1 MLKEVENLKKFIL
14 HIFSLDTREIT
25 AGQCTMSGQI
35 LACSSGV
42 LLGRVNVKKLAT
54 VYSTSHVSFGVR
66 VCGGG
71 RVRRKAKKDANIH
84 SPSPTPL
91 LIFYFRSPP
100 FGTNFFLS
108 PAFRCCGHSFR
119 LENTKHS
126 LAKITTAQ
134 QASQI

>member
-1 MLKEVENLKKFIL
+1 MFDLELESAV
-14 HIFSLDTREIT
+14 
-25 AGQCTMSGQI
+25 
-35 LACSSGV
+35 
-42 LLGRVNVKKLAT
+42 
-54 VYSTSHVSFGVR
+54 
-66 VCGGG
+66 GGG
-71 RVRRKAKKDANIH
+71 CGERQKKTLNIH

-108 PAFRCCGHSFR
+108 PAFRRCGHSFR

-126 LAKITTAQ
+126 LAKITPAL

>member
-1 MLKEVENLKKFIL
+1 MLKAVKNLKKFIL

-42 LLGRVNVKKLAT
+42 LLGRVNVKKLAI
-54 VYSTSHVSFGVR
+54 VYSTGHVLFGVR

-71 RVRRKAKKDANIH
+71 RVRGKAKKDAIH

-91 LIFYFRSPP
+91 LIFYFRLLP

-126 LAKITTAQ
+126 LAKITPAL